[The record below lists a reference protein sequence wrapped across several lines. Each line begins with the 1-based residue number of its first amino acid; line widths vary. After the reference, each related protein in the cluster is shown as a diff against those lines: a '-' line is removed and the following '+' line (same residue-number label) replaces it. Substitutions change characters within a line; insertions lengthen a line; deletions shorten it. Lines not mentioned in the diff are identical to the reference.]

1 MSLTKCPQYGCNK
14 KLQSKRQARK
24 HYQENHSG
32 EIETPAEYLDRVES
46 EQRDFEGNEPTT
58 EGHNP
63 QYLTENESE
72 GDNTRLGTLHE
83 FERDKDGSLEEY
95 DGEDTE

>member
-1 MSLTKCPQYGCNK
+1 MFKCSECPLK
-14 KLQSKRQARK
+14 FHSKRGARK
-24 HYQENHSG
+24 HYRENHRG
-32 EIETPAEYLDRVES
+32 RPERYNDTVES

-63 QYLTENESE
+63 EYLVENESE

-83 FERDKDGSLEEY
+83 FEREEDSSLAEY
-95 DGEDTE
+95 NGEDTE

>member
-1 MSLTKCPQYGCNK
+1 MSLTKCPDCKK
-14 KLQSKRQARK
+14 KLASKRQARR
-24 HYQENHSG
+24 HYRENHSG
-32 EIETPAEYLDRVES
+32 EIETPEEYLDRIES

-63 QYLTENESE
+63 EYLVEDESE

-83 FERDKDGSLEEY
+83 VESEKSGIE
-95 DGEDTE
+95 GENNV